1 MGPKTQ
7 ELLHILQLIISIL
20 ESDKETHWLAWMK
33 QVKFRIEASDY
44 SGVEKL
50 LLAYGGMG
58 SFNDFYLRKIT
69 KENSNFSELQS
80 KAWELATAIK
90 HSYESST

>member
-20 ESDKETHWLAWMK
+20 EADKEIHWSAWMK
-33 QVKFRIEASDY
+33 QVESRIEAADY

-58 SFNDFYLRKIT
+58 SFNDFCLKKIT
-69 KENSNFSELQS
+69 KENSNFSELQN
-80 KAWELATAIK
+80 KAWELATEIK
-90 HSYESST
+90 HSYESNT